1 MKILKQKAFPYIFRL
16 ANIILGAKR
25 SATIFKRLLRIL
37 QPKYAFPITWLYLS
51 EFPLDTI
58 KEQEY
63 NYGSL
68 RNFPDTNIKVNPKCL
83 HARFFVMTGYYEEV
97 LTKEIL
103 FPKREGLLI
112 DIGANFGYYS
122 VLWLQKKGTRAIA
135 VEPVSEYVELLHE
148 NLKNYQSRY
157 EVFPGCIGDRNG
169 IALLDTFGD
178 PTMLTKVVTDE
189 HQEGVR
195 RSQMLTLKSLLEK
208 YNEHSIDVL
217 KIDAEGYDLK
227 ILETC
232 KSLFAAKAIK
242 TVFWEI
248 ANSPEEKKMM
258 EFLESLGYSKI
269 LDKEAIGY
277 ELVSHNQTISSSSPL

>member
-1 MKILKQKAFPYIFRL
+1 MRIKQELVRGFIKLNSYILGEKNSFYILKF
-16 ANIILGAKR
+16 
-25 SATIFKRLLRIL
+25 LLRIL
-37 QPKYAFPITWLYLS
+37 PIRYAAPINWLTLA
-51 EFPLDTI
+51 EFPLDSQT
-58 KEQEY
+58 ELLY
-63 NYGSL
+63 SYGSP
-68 RNFPDTNIKVNPKCL
+68 REFPQKEIKVNPKCL
-83 HARFFVMTGYYEEV
+83 HARFFVMSGYYEEF

-103 FPKREGLLI
+103 SERRKGLLV

-135 VEPVSEYVELLHE
+135 VEPVTEYVELLHE
-148 NLKNYQSRY
+148 NLKDYQSKY
-157 EVFPGCIGDRNG
+157 EIFPGCIGDRNG
-169 IALLDTFGD
+169 TALLDTFGD

-195 RSQMLTLKSLLEK
+195 QAEMLTLNSLLEK
-208 YNEHSIDVL
+208 YNETRIDVL

-242 TVFWEI
+242 TVFWET
-248 ANSPEEKKMM
+248 ANSPEQQKMM

-269 LDKEAIGY
+269 LSEGITGY
-277 ELVSHNQTISSSSPL
+277 ELRDNN

>member
-1 MKILKQKAFPYIFRL
+1 MKSLKKRVLTTTFLTFNKAFGRE
-16 ANIILGAKR
+16 K
-25 SATIFKRLLRIL
+25 SVKIFKQLLRNL
-37 QPKYAFPITWLYLS
+37 APKYAFPIAWSYLS
-51 EFPLDTI
+51 ELPLHSKT
-58 KEQEY
+58 EQEY
-63 NYGSL
+63 TYSSP
-68 RNFPDTNIKVNPKCL
+68 RQFPQTQIKVNPKCL
-83 HARFFVMTGYYEEV
+83 HARFFVMTGYYEQL

-103 FPKREGLLI
+103 SPHRKGLLV

-122 VLWLQKKGTRAIA
+122 VLWLQKQGTRAIA

-148 NLKNYQSRY
+148 NLKNYQLRS

-169 IALLDTFGD
+169 TVLLDTVGE

-189 HQEGVR
+189 RQEGVR
-195 RSQMLTLKSLLEK
+195 RSQMLTLKSLLDK
-208 YNEHSIDVL
+208 YNEHGIDVL

-248 ANSPEEKKMM
+248 ANSPEEKEMM
-258 EFLESLGYSKI
+258 GFLESLGYSKI

-277 ELVSHNQTISSSSPL
+277 ELISHK